1 MPQDTPLCFAT
12 MGQIVIVGGRAVR
25 ILYSERP
32 HYSGGLT
39 PVAIALREQ
48 GVNLPDHLARNALVG
63 QFSEN
68 F

>member
-1 MPQDTPLCFAT
+1 
-12 MGQIVIVGGRAVR
+12 MGQIIIVAGRGVR

-32 HYSGGLT
+32 HYSGSLT
-39 PVAIALREQ
+39 PIAIALREQ

>member
-1 MPQDTPLCFAT
+1 
-12 MGQIVIVGGRAVR
+12 MGQIVVVAGRGVR
-25 ILYSERP
+25 ILYSERA
-32 HYSGGLT
+32 HYSGGPT
-39 PVAIALREQ
+39 PVTIALRKQ